1 MKKFFLILAAAV
13 MTVTAYAKDIKT
25 VTFTVEPP
33 MHCEKCEARIKNQL
47 KFEKG
52 IKKIDASAEKQA
64 VTVVYDADKTST
76 AKLAVSLKKIGYSA
90 KIKK

>member
-1 MKKFFLILAAAV
+1 MKKIILFTVATV
-13 MTVTAYAKDIKT
+13 MALTAYAKDIKT
-25 VTFTVEPP
+25 VTFTVDPP

-52 IKKIDASAEKQA
+52 IKKIDASAEKQT

-76 AKLAVSLKKIGYSA
+76 EKLSVSLKKIGYAA

>member
-1 MKKFFLILAAAV
+1 MKKLLLFLVAAIMA
-13 MTVTAYAKDIKT
+13 VTAFAKDLKT
-25 VTFTVEPP
+25 VTFTVDPP

-52 IKKIDASAEKQA
+52 IKSIDASAEKQA
-64 VTVVYDADKTST
+64 VTIVYDADKTST
-76 AKLAVSLKKIGYSA
+76 AKLAVSLKKIGYTA

>member
-1 MKKFFLILAAAV
+1 MKKIILFTVATV
-13 MTVTAYAKDIKT
+13 MALTAYAKDIKT
-25 VTFTVEPP
+25 VTFTVDPP

-52 IKKIDASAEKQA
+52 IKKIDASAEKQT

-76 AKLAVSLKKIGYSA
+76 AKLSVSLKKIGYAA

>member
-1 MKKFFLILAAAV
+1 MKKFLLLIAATV

-25 VTFTVEPP
+25 VTFTVDPP

-64 VTVVYDADKTST
+64 VTIVYDADKTST
-76 AKLAVSLKKIGYSA
+76 AKLAVSLKKIGYAA
-90 KIKK
+90 KVKK